1 MQESKIVKAYINTL
15 NDDDYLR
22 NKHVDSV
29 FFIEAQTLPWGL
41 LRLN

>member
-1 MQESKIVKAYINTL
+1 MQEPKIVQANINTL

-22 NKHVDSV
+22 NKDVDSV
-29 FFIEAQTLPWGL
+29 FFIKAQTLPWGL